1 MKRLSVFLFAC
12 AVMVMTGLPS
22 QPAEPAFSWSNP
34 IRFEGP
40 GPERGRNELRDP
52 CIIRETWGFLCIDPM
67 DVDKTG
73 RVLGPEPSIGAMTVQ
88 VKNRQFTPIF
98 ANGVH

>member
-1 MKRLSVFLFAC
+1 MSCLFRRLAAC
-12 AVMVMTGLPS
+12 AVLVLPWCS
-22 QPAEPAFSWSNP
+22 PASAEHAFSWSNP
-34 IRFEGP
+34 IRFEEP

-73 RVLGPEPSIGAMTVQ
+73 RVLGPEPSIGAMTVTL
-88 VKNRQFTPIF
+88 KNR
-98 ANGVH
+98 